1 MKVLLKEDID
11 NLGYAGEVMSVAD
24 GYGRNF
30 LIPQGKAVKATPSVL
45 KQANVWRERA
55 AVRMV
60 ELKKEHEALA
70 ARIAEVNL
78 EFTARAGE
86 TGKLYGSVTTA
97 DVVEQL
103 NDSLGTEE
111 IDRRSVVG
119 GPLRQLGEHKVTIRL
134 SRDYQPQVTVTIIP
148 FIEEEEEIEQIE
160 DEAGDDSVE
169 ASDEDDLVESELI
182 LESEESETLAEEPV
196 DEVSEADRSEDAASE
211 AEKTVEELSEAE
223 ELEDAA
229 SEAEETVE
237 EASEAEESEDAA
249 SEPEA

>member
-78 EFTARAGE
+78 EFTARAGD

-97 DVVEQL
+97 DIVEQL

-111 IDRRSVVG
+111 IDRRSVIG
-119 GPLRQLGEHKVTIRL
+119 DPLRQLGEHKVTIRL
-134 SRDYQPQVTVTIIP
+134 SRDYQPQLTVNIIL
-148 FIEEEEEIEQIE
+148 FIEEEEIEEVE
-160 DEAGDDSVE
+160 DEADEDSV
-169 ASDEDDLVESELI
+169 ATIDEDGVVEDEAVLD
-182 LESEESETLAEEPV
+182 SEESETQAEESVDEPSDAEESEDETSGADEAV
-196 DEVSEADRSEDAASE
+196 DEVSEAEETVDDLSE
-211 AEKTVEELSEAE
+211 AEEVVDELSEAE
-223 ELEDAA
+223 ESADAA
-229 SEAEETVE
+229 SVAEA
-237 EASEAEESEDAA
+237 
-249 SEPEA
+249 

>member
-45 KQANVWRERA
+45 KQANVWRDRA

-97 DVVEQL
+97 DIVEQL

-111 IDRRSVVG
+111 IDRRSVIG
-119 GPLRQLGEHKVTIRL
+119 DPLRQLGEHKVTIRL
-134 SRDYQPQVTVTIIP
+134 SRDYQPQLTVNINL
-148 FIEEEEEIEQIE
+148 FIEEEEIEEVE
-160 DEAGDDSVE
+160 DEADEDSVE
-169 ASDEDDLVESELI
+169 AIDEDGVVEDEAFLD
-182 LESEESETLAEEPV
+182 SEESENQAEESVDEPSDAEESEDETSEADEAV
-196 DEVSEADRSEDAASE
+196 DEVSEAEETVDDLSETEEVVD
-211 AEKTVEELSEAE
+211 ELSEAE
-223 ELEDAA
+223 ESADAA
-229 SEAEETVE
+229 SVAEA
-237 EASEAEESEDAA
+237 
-249 SEPEA
+249 

>member
-11 NLGYAGEVMSVAD
+11 NLGYAGEVMNVAD
-24 GYGRNF
+24 GYGRNY
-30 LIPQGKAVKATPSVL
+30 LIPQGKAVKASPSVL

-70 ARIAEVNL
+70 ARIAEVRL

-86 TGKLYGSVTTA
+86 TGKLYGSITTA

-103 NDSLGTEE
+103 NESLGTEE

-134 SRDYQPQVTVTIIP
+134 SRDYQPQVTVAIIQ
-148 FIEEEEEIEQIE
+148 FIEEEEEIEEVE
-160 DEAGDDSVE
+160 DEAGEEPGEVAGEIDGVE
-169 ASDEDDLVESELI
+169 AEVI
-182 LESEESETLAEEPV
+182 LETEEPEVEEDAVEEPEVEESEV
-196 DEVSEADRSEDAASE
+196 ED
-211 AEKTVEELSEAE
+211 SEAE
-223 ELEDAA
+223 EP
-229 SEAEETVE
+229 EAEE
-237 EASEAEESEDAA
+237 SEAEESEDE
-249 SEPEA
+249 EPEAAA

>member
-97 DVVEQL
+97 DIVEQL

-119 GPLRQLGEHKVTIRL
+119 DPLRQLGEHKVTIRL
-134 SRDYQPQVTVTIIP
+134 SRDYQPQITVAIIQ
-148 FIEEEEEIEQIE
+148 FIEEEEEIEEVE
-160 DEAGDDSVE
+160 DEAGEEPGEVAGEIDGVE
-169 ASDEDDLVESELI
+169 AEVI
-182 LESEESETLAEEPV
+182 LETEEP
-196 DEVSEADRSEDAASE
+196 EVEEDA
-211 AEKTVEELSEAE
+211 VEEPE
-223 ELEDAA
+223 
-229 SEAEETVE
+229 VE
-237 EASEAEESEDAA
+237 EK
-249 SEPEA
+249 PETTEGVYVSK

>member
-45 KQANVWRERA
+45 KQANVWRDRA

-70 ARIAEVNL
+70 ARIAGVRL

-86 TGKLYGSVTTA
+86 TGKLYGSITTA
-97 DVVEQL
+97 DVIEQL

-148 FIEEEEEIEQIE
+148 FIEEEEIEEVE
-160 DEAGDDSVE
+160 DEVDEVSVE
-169 ASDEDDLVESELI
+169 VIDEDGVVEAEAI
-182 LESEESETLAEEPV
+182 LESEDSETQAEESVAEVSDAEESEDEASVTEEV
-196 DEVSEADRSEDAASE
+196 VDEASKTEETADEVSEAEEVVDDVSDAEESVDAASGVE
-211 AEKTVEELSEAE
+211 A
-223 ELEDAA
+223 
-229 SEAEETVE
+229 
-237 EASEAEESEDAA
+237 
-249 SEPEA
+249 

>member
-97 DVVEQL
+97 DIVEQL

-111 IDRRSVVG
+111 IDRRSVIG
-119 GPLRQLGEHKVTIRL
+119 DPLRQLGEHKVTIRL
-134 SRDYQPQVTVTIIP
+134 SRDYQPQLTVNINL
-148 FIEEEEEIEQIE
+148 FIEEEEIEEVE
-160 DEAGDDSVE
+160 DEADEDSVE
-169 ASDEDDLVESELI
+169 AIDEDGVVEDEAFLD
-182 LESEESETLAEEPV
+182 SEESENQAEESVDEPSDAEDSEDETSEADEAV
-196 DEVSEADRSEDAASE
+196 DEVSEAEE
-211 AEKTVEELSEAE
+211 TVDDLSVTEEVVDELSEAE
-223 ELEDAA
+223 ESADAA
-229 SEAEETVE
+229 SVAEA
-237 EASEAEESEDAA
+237 
-249 SEPEA
+249 

>member
-97 DVVEQL
+97 DIVEQL

-119 GPLRQLGEHKVTIRL
+119 DPLRQLGEHKVTIRL
-134 SRDYQPQVTVTIIP
+134 SRDYQPQLTVTIIL
-148 FIEEEEEIEQIE
+148 FIEEEEIEEVE
-160 DEAGDDSVE
+160 DEADEDSVE
-169 ASDEDDLVESELI
+169 ATDEDGVVEAEAI
-182 LESEESETLAEEPV
+182 LESEESETQAEEPV
-196 DEVSEADRSEDAASE
+196 DELSDAEESEDE
-211 AEKTVEELSEAE
+211 V
-223 ELEDAA
+223 
-229 SEAEETVE
+229 SEAEETVDDLSDAE
-237 EASEAEESEDAA
+237 EVVDEESEAEESADAP
-249 SEPEA
+249 SGEEA